1 MHEDGRLR
9 GEDRLRQEIDEG
21 VGAARADHARAKLHA
36 LQARLDRQP
45 EDLTPGEAV
54 TPGAL
59 ERSGDDR
66 LQTVPGG
73 VGLAEGELREAG
85 RGQQALVDAQKL
97 ETFDPASSQHKGR
110 EMEGIEGPE
119 RHRGCHPPC
128 EVAHRWSQLPDTQR
142 PRGVAKQ
149 ETTGTT
155 SSYIPEKIFQGC
167 ATTMQP

>member
-1 MHEDGRLR
+1 MRMAGFEERIVCGTPR
-9 GEDRLRQEIDEG
+9 
-21 VGAARADHARAKLHA
+21 AASPPRSSARRPD
-36 LQARLDRQP
+36 ARSSSH
-45 EDLTPGEAV
+45 
-54 TPGAL
+54 PGAL
-59 ERSGDDR
+59 ERGGDDC

-119 RHRGCHPPC
+119 RHRACHPPC